1 LLLTAGAGRL
11 AIAAFVEPAAA
22 ETCSLGPQVI
32 LRIWRAYADA
42 SSADRYP
49 RHLLDTVRPELEKIV
64 GFRGLFL
71 VTREHRDEVEY
82 VVQTLSDSM
91 HAIRAFAGPNTER
104 AVVEPAAA
112 ALLLRFDEIVDHY
125 EVLSTPAF

>member
-1 LLLTAGAGRL
+1 M
-11 AIAAFVEPAAA
+11 
-22 ETCSLGPQVI
+22 I

-49 RHLLDTVRPELEKIV
+49 RHLLDKVRPELEKIA

-71 VTREHRDEVEY
+71 VTRHHRDEVEY
-82 VVQTLSDSM
+82 VVQTLWDSM
-91 HAIRAFAGPNTER
+91 DAIRTFAGPHPER

-112 ALLLRFDEIVDHY
+112 AMLLRFDQMVDHY
-125 EVLSTPAF
+125 EVLSAPAFGGQKQ